1 MFIHLL
7 KYSLKRIGKN
17 RNIVFWLLAF
27 PVIIGTFMHLMTARS
42 FEMEEKFDTIP
53 VAVVVQADDEEYS
66 RLLREAASGRGMP
79 LLEITETTEQEAQAL
94 LEQGKAEGI
103 VYIGDKLSLRVLESG
118 DIPSLLQLIL
128 NRVEQCRN
136 YDMPWTVEHSFVTES
151 DIGGDNMKPAMNFI
165 YAVMALVCLLASLAG
180 YECAMMEW
188 DGASGPGLRRA
199 VSPVGRTKG
208 MLADFLAC
216 EIAGYGASCIVF
228 IYMRFVLGVR
238 LGDRYLLILLLLL
251 PVAVSNG
258 IMLGMFTGSLPLR
271 RDSVRL
277 AVLTGIILVCC
288 ALDDLMIHGIRDGI
302 EHSIPWLNDINPAAM
317 ISDAFYSLNVY
328 GGYSRFL
335 LDTGRLGGVTV
346 LLVLLCLILKRRK
359 RYAGV

>member
-1 MFIHLL
+1 
-7 KYSLKRIGKN
+7 
-17 RNIVFWLLAF
+17 
-27 PVIIGTFMHLMTARS
+27 
-42 FEMEEKFDTIP
+42 
-53 VAVVVQADDEEYS
+53 
-66 RLLREAASGRGMP
+66 
-79 LLEITETTEQEAQAL
+79 
-94 LEQGKAEGI
+94 
-103 VYIGDKLSLRVLESG
+103 
-118 DIPSLLQLIL
+118 
-128 NRVEQCRN
+128 
-136 YDMPWTVEHSFVTES
+136 
-151 DIGGDNMKPAMNFI
+151 MKPAMNFI